1 MPVTVSKKW
10 LLAFAI
16 FSFVACN
23 VVFFTPGKDL
33 PEMGDWFGEFS
44 MDKLIHTA
52 LFCGTCFLFLS
63 YSILFYKDADSRRL
77 IWIITILFLIWA
89 ILTELIQLFLIEGRN
104 GSVLDSLADAAG
116 VLIALILVRLGLVRK
131 LFAIKDK
138 IN

>member
-23 VVFFTPGKDL
+23 ILFFTPGKEL

-52 LFCGTCFLFLS
+52 LFCGMCFLFLS
-63 YSILFYKDADSRRL
+63 YSILFSKETSSKRN
-77 IWIITILFLIWA
+77 IWIIIISFLIWA
-89 ILTELIQLFLIEGRN
+89 ILTELIQLFFIEGRN

-116 VLIALILVRLGLVRK
+116 VILALLLMRLGLVRR
-131 LFAIKDK
+131 LFLMKERI
-138 IN
+138 I